1 MIEISPAIDIVS
13 GRCVRLSKG
22 DFGTGKVYDVDP
34 VEMAERLSACGVRR
48 IHAVDLDGAR
58 DSRPRNLDVLERM
71 ASRADAEIEW
81 GGGISSADALREA
94 FRAGASQVIVGSV
107 AALDPGMFEDW
118 LGQYGGGRLVLGAD
132 VREGRV
138 SVKGWQED
146 TDMTVEA
153 LVERF
158 LPYGLREVICTD
170 ISRDG
175 MLSGPSAS
183 IYADLQRRFGSLF
196 VTVSGGVSSMEDVKS
211 LDTLGLKRVIVGK
224 AIYEG
229 RISLEEIAEWS
240 QRG

>member
-22 DFGTGKVYDVDP
+22 DFRTGKVYDVDP
-34 VEMAERLSACGVRR
+34 VEMAARLAGCGVRR
-48 IHAVDLDGAR
+48 IHVVDLDGAR
-58 DSRPRNLDVLERM
+58 DSRPRNLDVLERIT
-71 ASRADAEIEW
+71 STVNVEIEW

-94 FRAGASQVIVGSV
+94 FRAGASQVVVGSV
-107 AALDPGMFEDW
+107 AALEPETFEEW
-118 LGQYGGGRLVLGAD
+118 LALYGGGRLVLGAD
-132 VREGRV
+132 VRDGRV

-146 TDMTVEA
+146 TDMTAGA

-175 MLSGPSAS
+175 MLLGPSAS
-183 IYADLQRRFGSLF
+183 IYADLQRRFGTLV
-196 VTVSGGVSSMEDVKS
+196 VTVSGGVSSMEDIRA
-211 LDTLGLKRVIVGK
+211 LDALGLKRVIVGK

-229 RISLEEIAEWS
+229 RISMEEIAQWS